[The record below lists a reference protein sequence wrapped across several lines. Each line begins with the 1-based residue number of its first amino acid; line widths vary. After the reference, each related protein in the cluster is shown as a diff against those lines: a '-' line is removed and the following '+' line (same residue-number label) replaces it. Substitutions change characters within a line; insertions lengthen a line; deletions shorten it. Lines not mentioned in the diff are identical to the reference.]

1 MSTSI
6 SLTYLPGVAQSD
18 SPGWITAL
26 EIFRRAAAIA
36 RTDAFQ
42 VAAEAAAVLSVF
54 TAVAVWVFALSSG
67 KVTNL

>member
-6 SLTYLPGVAQSD
+6 SLTYPAAFHPGVAQSD
-18 SPGWITAL
+18 SPGWITAA

-54 TAVAVWVFALSSG
+54 AAITVWIF
-67 KVTNL
+67 TW